1 MVSEQAI
8 RQRSYEIWQREG
20 CPPGKSLEHWFR
32 AEAELLAE
40 QQRKQKARAFAY
52 HATLYRFEEWQR
64 AVLPKPRISVP
75 PQVTMAK
82 RLVRDGRSVA
92 AWA

>member
-1 MVSEQAI
+1 MVLEQAI

-20 CPPGKSLEHWFR
+20 CPSGKSLEHWLR

-40 QQRKQKARAFAY
+40 QARKQKARTFPY

-75 PQVTMAK
+75 PQVTMA
-82 RLVRDGRSVA
+82 RRVARDNHPA
-92 AWA
+92 AA